1 MTLLS
6 LKNVLFQ
13 FPNFSSFTTATPD
26 PIFYNLML
34 QCFLFTKLK
43 KRLANVIPSKRPQGK
58 VPTRS
63 SKRVK
68 LLIPEPGKYSL

>member
-1 MTLLS
+1 
-6 LKNVLFQ
+6 
-13 FPNFSSFTTATPD
+13 
-26 PIFYNLML
+26 ML

-63 SKRVK
+63 NKRVK
-68 LLIPEPGKYSL
+68 LLVSTVYESRQQKEVSIDETLYLYLYTVTWGNLYGN